1 MLIEF
6 SVANYRSF
14 RDEVTF
20 SMVASP
26 LKSEGAESDV
36 RNQFA
41 APGDIRLLTSAA
53 IYGAN
58 ASGKSNF
65 ISAIKFMRH
74 FVINS
79 SNDTVETGG
88 IDVEPF
94 RLSTETETKP
104 SFFEIVFIAGKRHYR
119 YGFEVT
125 GEQVEAEWLYVTPKV
140 RELMLFERT
149 LSKVDLGGKLKT
161 EGRDLAERT
170 RPNALFLTV
179 AAQFNSKVA
188 QQVLD
193 WFRSLELRIGMFP
206 NSEVMR
212 FYTVT
217 QFANEESAAGIKEFV
232 RRLDLGIEDILIEK
246 EYLENLFKLPPLPED
261 APEQLP
267 ELYSALESVRDALA
281 EFDEFSEPLPST
293 VRTVHRKVDVEG
305 RPVTLELFDLD
316 SHESEGTKKLF
327 ALSGP
332 LVDTLKHGKVFIID
346 ELDARLHPL
355 LTQQIIKLF
364 NDAEENSQC
373 AQLVFTTQDTNLL
386 DHQLFR
392 RDQIWFTEKD
402 HLGSSYLYSLVEFK
416 IDDDAPFESDYIRGR
431 YGAIPYL
438 SGVRQVISGE
448 E

>member
-26 LKSEGAESDV
+26 LKSHDGELDE
-36 RNQFA
+36 RNLFA
-41 APGDIRLLTSAA
+41 APGDVNLLTSGA

-65 ISAIKFMRH
+65 ISAIQFMRH

-79 SNDTVETGG
+79 SNSTDETGG

-140 RELMLFERT
+140 RESMLFERT
-149 LSKVDLGGKLKT
+149 LSKVDLRGKLES
-161 EGRDLAERT
+161 EGRYLAERT

-179 AAQFNSKVA
+179 AAQFNSKIA
-188 QQVLD
+188 QQVLG

-206 NSEVMR
+206 NNEVMR
-212 FYTVT
+212 LFTVR
-217 QFANEESAAGIKEFV
+217 QFANEDSAAGIKELV
-232 RRLDLGIEDILIEK
+232 SRLDLGIEDILIEK
-246 EYLENLFKLPPLPED
+246 EHMENLFKLPPLPED

-267 ELYSALESVRDALA
+267 ELYSALESVRDVLA
-281 EFDEFSEPLPST
+281 EFDEFKEALPST
-293 VRTVHRKVDVEG
+293 VRTVHRKVDVDG
-305 RPVTLELFDLD
+305 RPVTPELFDLD
-316 SHESEGTKKLF
+316 NHESEGTKKLF

-355 LTQQIIKLF
+355 LTQQLIKLF
-364 NDAEENSQC
+364 NDPEENPQC

-386 DHQLFR
+386 DHQLLR

-416 IDDDAPFESDYIRGR
+416 IDNDAPFERDYIRGR

-438 SGVRQVISGE
+438 GDFRQVISGE

>member
-26 LKSEGAESDV
+26 LKSHEGEVDE
-36 RNQFA
+36 RNLFA
-41 APGDIRLLTSAA
+41 APGNVNLLTSGV

-65 ISAIKFMRH
+65 ISAIQFMRQ

-79 SNDTVETGG
+79 SNSTDKTGG

-104 SFFEIVFIAGKRHYR
+104 SFFEIVFISGKRHYR

-140 RELMLFERT
+140 RESMLFERT
-149 LSKVDLGGKLKT
+149 LSKVDLGGKLES

-188 QQVLD
+188 QQVLG

-206 NSEVMR
+206 SNEVMR
-212 FYTVT
+212 MFTVG
-217 QFANEESAAGIKEFV
+217 QFTNEDSAAGIKEFV
-232 RRLDLGIEDILIEK
+232 SRLDLGIEDILIEK
-246 EYLENLFKLPPLPED
+246 EHLENLFELPPLPED
-261 APEQLP
+261 APERLP
-267 ELYSALESVRDALA
+267 ELYSALESVRDVLV
-281 EFDEFSEPLPST
+281 EFDEFNEALPST
-293 VRTVHRKVDVEG
+293 VRTVHRKVDVDG
-305 RPVTLELFDLD
+305 RPVTPELFDLD
-316 SHESEGTKKLF
+316 KHESEGTKKLF

-332 LVDTLKHGKVFIID
+332 LVDTLKNGKVFIID

-355 LTQQIIKLF
+355 LTQQLIKLF
-364 NDAEENSQC
+364 SDPEENSQC

-386 DHQLFR
+386 DHQLLR

-416 IDDDAPFESDYIRGR
+416 IDNDAPFERDYIRGR

-438 SGVRQVISGE
+438 SDFRQVILGQE
-448 E
+448 